1 MFNRIEE
8 KIIDKEICNLLE
20 LKVIQE
26 VNNSDDQY
34 LSPIFTVPK
43 KDGEHRMILN
53 LKDLNQNIEYYH
65 FKMDTFE
72 TALKLIKPN
81 CFMASIDVRHAY
93 YSVLL
98 LMKIENVCALNGKM
112 QFFNIPAFLMV

>member
-26 VNNSDDQY
+26 VKNSDDQY

-53 LKDLNQNIEYYH
+53 LKDLNQNIEGRYIEKLH
-65 FKMDTFE
+65 F
-72 TALKLIKPN
+72 
-81 CFMASIDVRHAY
+81 SI
-93 YSVLL
+93 
-98 LMKIENVCALNGKM
+98 
-112 QFFNIPAFLMV
+112 